1 MRNNLEKYIIIK
13 GASDKLKKQEEVV
26 LKIRNLSLGYSG
38 EKGMVIAVDKVTLDI
53 PRGKISS
60 IVGESGSGKSTIAN
74 AMIGFIKY
82 PATKIEGSIE
92 YGGQD
97 ILGLSNSKLNKIRM
111 KNIAF
116 VPQAA
121 MNSLNP
127 VMKIGAEMH
136 DIIEA
141 HTKVTQ
147 SEEKE
152 MIERALSLVDL
163 PGYIID
169 SYQNQISGGMKQR
182 VMIAIATLLNPE
194 IIILDEP
201 TTGLDVIVQKSIL
214 DSIKKINKETGKT
227 IILITHDLPVAFYVS
242 DYTSILYSGKIIEEG
257 STDDITK
264 NKLHPYTELLIGSIP
279 SSENSKKRL
288 VTIKGSVEPMFESTS
303 KCTFV
308 NRCPYA
314 IDLCNYT
321 DLHDY
326 FVEDEIVYCLRY
338 DDKLKSK
345 FNSLVKVS
353 ESDLSPKINGIVEKL
368 YSREI
373 HKAEI
378 LKGVKEFT
386 IGRGSARN
394 LIKAVNS
401 VDIVIESGR
410 ISALVGGSGSG
421 KTTVGKLF
429 LFDES
434 LTKGKY
440 MFDGA
445 DITKPNG
452 RQKRK
457 YRKEIQMIFQD
468 PFSSLSPIHNIGY
481 QIERPLLINNMSKRE
496 SVKQDVLEMLD
507 LVGLRPSANFVN
519 KYPYE
524 LSGGQRQRVS
534 VAKALSVGAK
544 LLVADEPVSMLDAS
558 VRAEILNLLVDLKKY
573 LNLGILY
580 ITHDLSTVKY
590 VADDVYVMHKGKIV
604 EYGEGDKVMSSPM
617 DEYTKTLLE
626 SIV

>member
-1 MRNNLEKYIIIK
+1 
-13 GASDKLKKQEEVV
+13 LKTQEEVI

-38 EKGMVIAVDKVTLDI
+38 EKGMVIAVDKVNLDI
-53 PRGKISS
+53 PRGKVSS

-82 PATKIEGSIE
+82 PATKIGGSIE
-92 YGGQD
+92 YVGQD

-136 DIIEA
+136 DIIGA
-141 HTKVTQ
+141 HTKVTPA
-147 SEEKE
+147 EEKK
-152 MIERALSLVDL
+152 MIEKALDLVDL
-163 PGYIID
+163 PKYIVD

-214 DSIKKINKETGKT
+214 DSIKKINRDTGKT

-257 STDDITK
+257 LTTNLIK

-279 SSENSKKRL
+279 SSENSNKRL
-288 VTIKGSVEPMFESTS
+288 VTIKGSVEPMFQSTS

-314 IDLCNYT
+314 IGLCK
-321 DLHDY
+321 DIDIQDY
-326 FVEDEIVYCLRY
+326 FIEDEIVECLRY
-338 DDKLKSK
+338 DNNLRSK
-345 FNSLVKVS
+345 FEPSVKVA
-353 ESDLSPKINGIVEKL
+353 ESDLSPQINGIIEKL
-368 YSREI
+368 YSRET
-373 HKAEI
+373 HKAEMH
-378 LKGVKEFT
+378 KGTKEFI
-386 IGRGSARN
+386 IGRGSSKN
-394 LIKAVNS
+394 LITAVNS
-401 VDIVIESGR
+401 VDIAIESGR

-429 LFDES
+429 LFDEL

-445 DITKPNG
+445 DITNPNS

-457 YRKEIQMIFQD
+457 YRREIQMIFQD

-481 QIERPLLINNMSKRE
+481 QIERPLLINNMSKRTT
-496 SVKQDVLEMLD
+496 VKQDVIEMLD
-507 LVGLRPSANFVN
+507 LVGLRPSANFVS

-524 LSGGQRQRVS
+524 LSGGQRQRVC

-573 LNLGILY
+573 LNIGILY

-590 VADDVYVMHKGKIV
+590 VADDVYVMHKGQIV
-604 EYGEGDKVMSSPM
+604 EYGKGEKVLSSPM